1 MKISITVILTGLYLV
16 AVILFGL
23 ATRSFVNEIE
33 GLRKYIK
40 RYLQKYG
47 GEIDCRHYLKEYS
60 HIKSILEN
68 KEFSNKLV
76 DREKRE
82 CKSALKK
89 NEMLDLWTQSLLC
102 FCICSLINDLENK

>member
-82 CKSALKK
+82 CKRS
-89 NEMLDLWTQSLLC
+89 WR
-102 FCICSLINDLENK
+102 